1 MILTL
6 PVLLVMA
13 VVLAAAFVRSS
24 LGFGDAV
31 LAMPLLA
38 LIIGIKTA
46 APLVAFMGPAIS
58 ILILAGNWRRGDWRA
73 AARLVIASFLGI
85 PLGIFLLARL
95 PEEPLRIALGIIIML
110 YGAFGLLGPSPR
122 PGRER
127 RGVTFLVGF
136 GAGVLGGAYN
146 TNGPPV
152 VIYGM
157 LRDWP
162 PDRFRATLQSYFLP
176 TGLAILAGHGTA
188 GLWTSDVIRLFALSL
203 PGLALG
209 VWAGGKVNRALPH
222 DVFRRAVH
230 VSLVMMGALLIA
242 RSLTA

>member
-1 MILTL
+1 MAVILT
-6 PVLLVMA
+6 
-13 VVLAAAFVRSS
+13 AAFVRSS

-38 LIIGIKTA
+38 LVIGIKTA

-58 ILILAGNWRRGDWRA
+58 ILILAGSWKRGEWKA
-73 AARLVIASFLGI
+73 ASKLIISSLLGI
-85 PLGIFLLARL
+85 PLGIVLLTRL
-95 PEEPLRIALGIIIML
+95 PEEPLRLALGVVIML
-110 YGAFGLLGPSPR
+110 YGGFGLLSPSLR
-122 PGRER
+122 LRRER
-127 RGVTFLVGF
+127 PGVTFLVGF

-176 TGLAILAGHGTA
+176 TGLAVLAGHGTA
-188 GLWTSDVIRLFALSL
+188 GLWTSDVLRLFAFSL
-203 PGLALG
+203 PGLVLG
-209 VWAGGKVNRALPH
+209 VWAGGKVNKTLTH

-230 VSLVMMGALLIA
+230 VSLVVMGGLLIV
-242 RSLTA
+242 RSLTS

>member
-1 MILTL
+1 
-6 PVLLVMA
+6 MA
-13 VVLAAAFVRSS
+13 VILAAAFVRSS

-38 LIIGIKTA
+38 LVIGIKTA

-58 ILILAGNWRRGDWRA
+58 ILILAGSWKRGDWKA
-73 AARLVIASFLGI
+73 ASRLIVSSLAGI
-85 PLGIFLLARL
+85 PLGIFLLTRL
-95 PEEPLRIALGIIIML
+95 PEEPLRIALGAVIML
-110 YGAFGLLGPSPR
+110 SGGFGLLSPSLR
-122 PGRER
+122 LRHER
-127 RGVTFLVGF
+127 AGVTFLVGF

-176 TGLAILAGHGTA
+176 TGLFILAGHGTA
-188 GLWTSDVIRLFALSL
+188 GLWTSEVLRLFAFSL
-203 PGLALG
+203 PGLVLG
-209 VWAGGKVNRALPH
+209 VWAGGRVNKTLTH

-230 VSLVMMGALLIA
+230 ISLVVMGVLLIV
-242 RSLTA
+242 RSLTT